1 MKTAIIFLLG
11 SLFLFG
17 NKATAAVP
25 GDSLNVGVL
34 LRQTETELNLVRT
47 EWEGREAA
55 LATELAGVNALL
67 DSCNAVTNPAEYLW
81 ALNRKL
87 ALRDELES
95 LEEMYQLSMAKAR
108 YRKGLELIKIMY
120 EKVLGLD
127 HHFTSLK
134 TYHNIVQLSNPNT
147 YPEFQQTQDLL
158 KSRLK
163 KDNDVKLPNLLAG
176 NPLLSSTFSLVASF
190 IGDGEPKNKE
200 KDLEKI
206 ACILDFTVRMYAD
219 LNLIYYET
227 EFLKE
232 GNNNLKTD
240 CIQLFK
246 DYTKMLG
253 YKVEL
258 DVCRAEDDW
267 EEVYEGLDKFILDL
281 EAAAAKSKDDPAANR
296 ELMKGIANLEF
307 SIDRLLDFLEKYNNF
322 IGQGE
327 KYYQKFEVIVSN
339 YQNETACAGQ
349 LPQQYATLKQDIKF
363 SIEKFREAYNIA
375 ELTGSKLKDL
385 LYGTSD

>member
-1 MKTAIIFLLG
+1 MKTATFLLLCCL
-11 SLFLFG
+11 SFCFG
-17 NKATAAVP
+17 AKANNGA
-25 GDSLNVGVL
+25 DSLTLATL
-34 LRQTETELNLVRT
+34 LNET
-47 EWEGREAA
+47 
-55 LATELAGVNALL
+55 ATELRSIEQEWAVQATVLKNDLETVNQLL
-67 DSCNAVTNPAEYLW
+67 DSFNMVTAPTEYLW

-87 ALRDELES
+87 ELRDELAT
-95 LEEMYQLSMAKAR
+95 LEAVYQLNMAKAR

-120 EKVLGLD
+120 EKTLGLD

-134 TYHNIVQLSNPNT
+134 TFQNIAQLSNPNA
-147 YPEFQQTQDLL
+147 YPEFQQTKEVLAG
-158 KSRLK
+158 RLK
-163 KDNDVKLPNLLAG
+163 KDNDVRMPALLAG
-176 NPLLSSTFSLVASF
+176 NPLISATFSLVASF
-190 IGDGEPKNKE
+190 IGEAEPKKKE

-232 GNNNLKTD
+232 GNANLKTN
-240 CIQLFK
+240 CSQLFK
-246 DYTKMLG
+246 EYTKMVG

-258 DVCRAEDDW
+258 DVCRSQDDW
-267 EEVYEGLDKFILDL
+267 ETLYDQLDNYIANL

-322 IGQGE
+322 VAQGE
-327 KYYQKFEVIVSN
+327 KYYQKFEVIAAN
-339 YQNETACAGQ
+339 YPNEAACVGQ
-349 LPQQYATLKQDIKF
+349 LPPQYATLKQDIKF

>member
-1 MKTAIIFLLG
+1 MKTATLLLFC
-11 SLFLFG
+11 SLCFCAQARASSLADTLEVIVLLQQTASELNG
-17 NKATAAVP
+17 IEQNWLAEATA
-25 GDSLNVGVL
+25 L
-34 LRQTETELNLVRT
+34 EK
-47 EWEGREAA
+47 
-55 LATELAGVNALL
+55 ELASVNHLL
-67 DSCNAVTNPAEYLW
+67 DSFNMVTTPTEYLW

-87 ALRDELES
+87 ELRDELQT
-95 LEEMYQLSMAKAR
+95 LEEIYQLNMAKAR

-120 EKVLGLD
+120 EKTLGLD

-134 TYHNIVQLSNPNT
+134 TYQNIAQLSNPNA
-147 YPEFQQTQDLL
+147 YPEFQQAKELMEG
-158 KSRLK
+158 RLK
-163 KDNDVKLPNLLAG
+163 KDNDMRVPSLLAG
-176 NPLLSSTFSLVASF
+176 NPLISATFSLVASF
-190 IGDGEPKNKE
+190 IGEGEPKRKE

-232 GNNNLKTD
+232 GNTSLKSD
-240 CIQLFK
+240 CSQLFK
-246 DYTKMLG
+246 DYTKMVG

-258 DVCRAEDDW
+258 DVCRSEDDW
-267 EEVYEGLDKFILDL
+267 ETLYDLLDKYIQDL
-281 EAAAAKSKDDPAANR
+281 EAAAVKSKDDPAANR

-307 SIDRLLDFLEKYNNF
+307 SIDRLLDFLEKYNTF
-322 IGQGE
+322 VAQGE
-327 KYYQKFEVIVSN
+327 KYYQKFEVIASN
-339 YQNETACAGQ
+339 YPNEAACIGQ
-349 LPQQYATLKQDIKF
+349 LPSQYATLKQDIKF